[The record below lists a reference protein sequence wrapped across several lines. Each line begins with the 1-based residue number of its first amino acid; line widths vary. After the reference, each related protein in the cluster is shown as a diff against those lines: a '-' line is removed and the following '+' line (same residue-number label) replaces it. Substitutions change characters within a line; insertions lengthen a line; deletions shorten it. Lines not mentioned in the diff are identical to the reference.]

1 METERELS
9 RYRLEQAQQCLQS
22 AKILMENGDY
32 KGAANRSYYC
42 VFHCIRGILALE
54 GKDFKKHSGLIA
66 YFRKEYIKTGKLDIS
81 LSDIISDLFQI
92 RTESDYDDYYVISHA
107 EVQEQIQNASYF
119 LEQTQKFL
127 MDNVH

>member
-9 RYRLEQAQQCLQS
+9 RYRLEQA
-22 AKILMENGDY
+22 
-32 KGAANRSYYC
+32 
-42 VFHCIRGILALE
+42 
-54 GKDFKKHSGLIA
+54 
-66 YFRKEYIKTGKLDIS
+66 KEYIKTGKLDIS

-92 RTESDYDDYYVISHA
+92 RTESDYDDYYVISRA